1 MQSLSQS
8 EVEGQV
14 REKGARVT
22 MQATAR
28 VLDNPFEGWTTIEEA
43 AELIGRRKSTIGYWA
58 NKGWVSCFSV
68 GRRVK
73 LVNID
78 EVREFAEQNPPVPR
92 RSIDK

>member
-1 MQSLSQS
+1 MTDLSQS
-8 EVEGQV
+8 KSKHT
-14 REKGARVT
+14 EKGARVT
-22 MQATAR
+22 MQTTAR

-43 AELIGRRKSTIGYWA
+43 AQIIGRRKTTIGYWA

-92 RSIDK
+92 RSVDK

>member
-1 MQSLSQS
+1 MPGLSQS
-8 EVEGQV
+8 ESKSK
-14 REKGARVT
+14 EKGTRVT
-22 MQATAR
+22 MQTTAR

-43 AELIGRRKSTIGYWA
+43 AQIIGRRKTTIGYWA

-92 RSIDK
+92 RSVDK